1 MPDLSR
7 LGGLSVARLKP
18 PMGAPVFGGDAQ
30 GGGRTTPSYAG
41 MLTYMS

>member
-7 LGGLSVARLKP
+7 LRGLSVARLKP
-18 PMGAPVFGGDAQ
+18 SMGAPVFGGDAQ
-30 GGGRTTPSYAG
+30 GGRTTPSYAG